1 MRRRVGF
8 ILVFGAALPLTIAS
22 VAWAC
27 GVLATVQVDKRVAAP
42 GETVTVTGSNW
53 GTREGNSAVTIR
65 LSTRDGQVLATTPAL
80 PGGKINET
88 IALPRSLSP
97 GWYIL
102 VGTQTNADGTPK
114 AGTPGR
120 TNLRIQ
126 GSAAAAGAAA
136 SPWGAGDPSAP
147 AASAAGAGGGQSL
160 LAILLAGGLSLT
172 MLAGGWKLLSRRS
185 STVGQPQ
192 LGI

>member
-1 MRRRVGF
+1 MRRKVGL

-27 GVLATVQVDKRVAAP
+27 GVLATLRVDKRVAAP
-42 GETVTVTGSNW
+42 GETVTATGSNW

-65 LSTRDGQVLATTPAL
+65 LSTRDGRELATTPAL
-80 PGGKINET
+80 PGGKISET
-88 IALPRSLSP
+88 FALPTTLSP
-97 GWYIL
+97 GWYVL
-102 VGTQTNADGTPK
+102 VATQTNADGTPK

-126 GSAAAAGAAA
+126 GNAVAGAAA
-136 SPWGAGDPSAP
+136 SPWGSGNPSGP
-147 AASAAGAGGGQSL
+147 AASAAGAAGGQSL